1 LSRSIVQGSGDLIVL
16 LEGFEFSILDITDE
30 VVRGVVATFSVDSL
44 FFGLPFTPQL
54 SLLVLSCP
62 ANTFRLEVELLRR
75 LESKYV
81 VDLIEGLGLGTVY
94 PLSEFN
100 VAEAGNRGGGILS
113 CFGG

>member
-1 LSRSIVQGSGDLIVL
+1 MVL
-16 LEGFEFSILDITDE
+16 LEAFEFNILDITDD
-30 VVRGVVATFSVDSL
+30 VVRGVVAIFSVGCS

-54 SLLVLSCP
+54 SLLVLSWP
-62 ANTFRLEVELLRR
+62 ANTFRLEAELFRR
-75 LESKYV
+75 LESRYV
-81 VDLIEGLGLGTVY
+81 VDLVEGLGLGTVY